1 MMIQEWLPDG
11 AGALIAAGTLV
22 LCFIGL
28 VRKPHAADAVVLGCL
43 AILLLTGSVSVQS
56 GLAGFANPGVI
67 AIGTLFVVAAGL
79 RDSGAMH
86 LLGTRLLRPPKSER
100 HAQWL
105 VSGPVGLLSSFVNN
119 TPLVAL
125 YLPMVRDW
133 ADRHGLSASRL
144 LMPLSFA
151 AIAGGTVSLLGSAT
165 NLVANSALRAHA
177 PESPGLGFLEQAWI
191 GVPLLI
197 SVLVYVQLMGRR
209 LVIRK
214 PPVERLSDARRYSL
228 EMLIDP
234 GGPLDGRSVAQAG
247 LRQLAGL
254 YLSEIIRGEQLIAP
268 VRPTT
273 VLQGA
278 DRLVFFGDP
287 SNIGDLLRI
296 AGISPPSDKL
306 FSLEKGS
313 RSRHLAEAVIS
324 TRSPLVGNRVRD
336 SAFRESYNAAIIA
349 VSRDGE
355 EIPGRIGDIVF
366 EPGDTLILDCSPGF
380 ADRWSN
386 SRDFLLVRSL
396 DGDQVPVRR
405 RPWLALGAT
414 AAMVLGNAIGLWTVL
429 QGALLAAAAM
439 VLARCTTLVK
449 ARQSV
454 DWSMLLVIAGAI
466 GIGNSL
472 AENGLLEPVANAVIA
487 AAGDQPR
494 LVVLAI
500 FVVAA
505 GVTTLVS
512 NAAAVALTMPL
523 ALAAGGAAGLSAH
536 AVTITV
542 IVGCSASFATPMA
555 YQTNLM
561 VMGPGGYTVGD
572 FLRFGAPLV
581 VVFGLLATWLIPLLY

>member
-1 MMIQEWLPDG
+1 MMIEQWLPEA
-11 AGALIAAGTLV
+11 AGAWISAAVLF
-22 LCFIGL
+22 LCFAGL

-43 AILLLTGSVSVQS
+43 AILLLTGAVSVQG
-56 GLAGFANPGVI
+56 GLAGFSNPGVI

-86 LLGTRLLRPPKSER
+86 LLGTRLLRAPRNER

-105 VSGPVGLLSSFVNN
+105 VTGPVGLMSSFVNN

-144 LMPLSFA
+144 LMPLSYA

-177 PESPGLGFLEQAWI
+177 PDSPGLGFLEQAWVGI
-191 GVPLLI
+191 PLLI
-197 SVLVYVQLMGRR
+197 TVLIYVQLMGRR
-209 LVIRK
+209 LAIRK

-234 GGPLDGRSVAQAG
+234 GGPLDGKTISQAG

-254 YLSEIIRGEQLIAP
+254 FLSEIIRGDSVIAP
-268 VRPTT
+268 VRPAT

-306 FSLEKGS
+306 FSLKESS
-313 RSRHLAEAVIS
+313 RSRHLTEAVIS

-349 VSRDGE
+349 VSRDGS

-366 EPGDTLILDCSPGF
+366 EPGDTLILDCTPGF
-380 ADRWSN
+380 VDRWAN

-414 AAMVLGNAIGLWTVL
+414 AAMVLGNVVGLWTVL
-429 QGALLAAAAM
+429 QGALIAAAAM
-439 VLARCTTLVK
+439 VLGRCTTLVK

-472 AENGLLEPVANAVIA
+472 AENNLLAPLADFAIT
-487 AAGDQPR
+487 AAGGHPQW
-494 LVVLAI
+494 VVLAI
-500 FVVAA
+500 FGVSAL
-505 GVTTLVS
+505 VTTLVS

-523 ALAAGGAAGLSAH
+523 ALAAGGGAGLSPH
-536 AVTITV
+536 AVTIAV

-572 FLRFGAPLV
+572 FMRFGAPLV
-581 VVFGLLATWLIPLLY
+581 ILFGLIATLLIPAIY